1 MHFMLHTFR
10 CLYIICIKEIG
21 EWFLFRFWNF
31 KTRIRVEENVLLKL
45 HHIDSQF
52 AAHPFKLKLRL
63 LLKRLPDFSSHF
75 NLFSHSLLEN
85 PPPIRIA
92 GRVYLNF
99 RCTSVQPE
107 AAGSKFQSVP
117 PFAVWLTI
125 GQDTRTFGVPGT
137 RGTRPLRRGTCSSW
151 GIEIRRRKLQLFTG
165 NLRSFLHHF
174 TFLRK
179 HTRPHVFPNKCS
191 CK

>member
-1 MHFMLHTFR
+1 LNAYV
-10 CLYIICIKEIG
+10 LYV
-21 EWFLFRFWNF
+21 L
-31 KTRIRVEENVLLKL
+31 KTIPVEENVLLKL

-63 LLKRLPDFSSHF
+63 LLKRLPDFPSHF

-117 PFAVWLTI
+117 PFQNI
-125 GQDTRTFGVPGT
+125 DDS
-137 RGTRPLRRGTCSSW
+137 LRY
-151 GIEIRRRKLQLFTG
+151 LFMMVA
-165 NLRSFLHHF
+165 SI
-174 TFLRK
+174 
-179 HTRPHVFPNKCS
+179 
-191 CK
+191 